1 MKTCFLNLYFYH
13 ALCKGAVIRAAGF
26 IACMLLAIC
35 AFANSADAHK
45 VNIFAY
51 VQDGKVH
58 AEGYFADGSKCRNS
72 VIEVVDDKTGK
83 KLLEGNTDDNGQ
95 YSFDIPHATALKL
108 ILYAGL
114 GHQNEYVLSEE
125 EVRAGLPLSKKM
137 TDKKTGQVNIAA
149 HEPKL
154 IKREDVPGVQATI
167 NQPAP
172 AEDMEALVGKVVD
185 SKLEP
190 VMRILVKLQ
199 EQSEKPGLTEIV
211 GGIGYIIGII
221 GIIGYFKGR
230 AAGRNTQSQ

>member
-1 MKTCFLNLYFYH
+1 MNPFFLNPHFSP
-13 ALCKGAVIRAAGF
+13 ALRREALIRVFGL
-26 IACMLLAIC
+26 IACILMAIC

-51 VQDGKVH
+51 AQDGKVH

-72 VIEVVDDKTGK
+72 VIEVIDIRTGK

-108 ILYAGL
+108 ILFAGM

-125 EVRAGLPLSKKM
+125 EVGAALLMSKKM
-137 TDKKTGQVNIAA
+137 TEKKTGQGKIAA
-149 HEPKL
+149 DEPKL
-154 IKREDVPGVQATI
+154 IKREHVPGVRDTI

-185 SKLEP
+185 SKLQP
-190 VMRILVKLQ
+190 VMKILVKLQ

-230 AAGRNTQSQ
+230 AARRNTQSH